1 MHKRDVSVFVCLF
14 VFFTN
19 YLPKIKQKMLP
30 VATCINI
37 VKQVLTVRTLHSLK
51 HC

>member
-1 MHKRDVSVFVCLF
+1 MHKRDVSVFCLF
-14 VFFTN
+14 VFLFTN
-19 YLPKIKQKMLP
+19 NLPKIKQKMLP
-30 VATCINI
+30 VATCINV